1 MDNHLVS
8 IIMPVYNTQDYLSEA
23 VGSVISQTDPD
34 WELLIIDDGSTD
46 ESGAIC
52 DSFAV
57 KDKRI
62 RVFHKENG
70 GVSSA
75 RNEGLKRVRG
85 AYVSF
90 LDSDDYFS
98 PDYLKTMREMTVRS
112 GGLPACC
119 GFVEM
124 TDGKEGEPCRSM
136 PSKTVNTDDFLYE
149 ALIGNLSLP
158 VCCCSWIFP
167 AEAAVKNTFDESI
180 RFGEDTLY
188 TCRLLSAFNQ
198 VCYDPLPLYYY
209 RIEREGNTATEKSFM
224 KYSSRYEALRK
235 IRSVFDGRFPR
246 SAQVVVKNMVENA
259 AFATREAKRAHLT
272 DRSKTCRSHAF
283 SAWKELL
290 SCPEISW
297 KDKVRLFGYCL
308 APVTSEKIML
318 RLYGRV

>member
-8 IIMPVYNTQDYLSEA
+8 IIMPVYNTRDYLSEA

-46 ESGAIC
+46 GSGTLC
-52 DSFAV
+52 DLFAET
-57 KDKRI
+57 DERI

-75 RNEGLKRVRG
+75 RNEGLKNVRG

-90 LDSDDYFS
+90 LDSDDYLS
-98 PDYLKTMREMTVRS
+98 PDYIKTMREMTGLS
-112 GGLPACC
+112 GLPACC
-119 GFVEM
+119 GFVEA
-124 TDGKEGEPCRSM
+124 TDGNKEAPCRPM
-136 PSKTVNTDDFLYE
+136 PEKTVNTDDFLHE

-158 VCCCSWIFP
+158 VCACSWIFP
-167 AEAAVKNTFDESI
+167 AKAAVKNAFDESI

-188 TCRLLSAFNQ
+188 TCRLLSAFDK
-198 VCYDPLPLYYY
+198 VFYDPLPLYYY

-224 KYSSRYEALRK
+224 KYSSRYEALKK

-246 SAQVVVKNMVENA
+246 SFQVVTKNMVENA
-259 AFATREAKRAHLT
+259 AFAAREAKRAHLK
-272 DRSKTCRSHAF
+272 DQSRACRSNAF
-283 SAWKELL
+283 SAWRKLL
-290 SCPEISW
+290 SCPDISW
-297 KDKVRLFGYCL
+297 KDKVRLLGYCL
-308 APVTSEKIML
+308 APKTSEKIML